1 MKPVLAALALLL
13 AAGPALAA
21 DTPVAGAWRV
31 SGAVSGFKFELR
43 CVFQQAGE
51 RLTGACFDLATNNPK
66 APPKAAPHPL
76 TRGSAS
82 GDRVAWTYQSS
93 FLLNRFDVD
102 FSGARSGDRMSGAIQ
117 AGGRAG
123 SFTARRE

>member
-1 MKPVLAALALLL
+1 MKPVLLILVLL
-13 AAGPALAA
+13 AATSAA
-21 DTPVAGAWRV
+21 ATEMSATGAWRV

-51 RLTGACFDLATNNPK
+51 RLTGACTDLATNNPK

-76 TRGSAS
+76 TRGAAS

-93 FLLNRFDVD
+93 FLLSRYDVD
-102 FSGARSGDRMSGAIQ
+102 FSGVRSGDRMSGAIE
-117 AGGRAG
+117 AGGRSG

>member
-1 MKPVLAALALLL
+1 MERAALILVLL
-13 AAGPALAA
+13 AATPAASA
-21 DTPVAGAWRV
+21 DMSAAGAWRV

-51 RLTGACFDLATNNPK
+51 RLSGACTDLATNNPK
-66 APPKAAPHPL
+66 APPKSAPHLL

-82 GDRVAWTYQSS
+82 GGQVTWSYQSS
-93 FLLNRFDVD
+93 FLLSKFDVD
-102 FSGARSGDRMSGAIQ
+102 FSGAQSGDRMAGAIQ
-117 AGGRAG
+117 SGGRTG